1 MIGYSCKY
9 APLELIAAYGGKALM
24 LDAEN
29 APYALAYIKLFC
41 EQYNEQTDDG
51 PICNTLV
58 TKSAVDQC
66 GLLVYS
72 KLRSVEESAETSVN
86 NIAVAAY
93 QDGYQG
99 IGGYAYKHY
108 LQVLKTS
115 PLPWTSC
122 AFIAYMTTTNEGFAA
137 WGKDMGGY
145 SANPVCMQDHS
156 KDGYVDGVNTY
167 DAKNDR
173 GYEWWVSAAASSW
186 KTRRTARRCP
196 STSATGST

>member
-1 MIGYSCKY
+1 
-9 APLELIAAYGGKALM
+9 M

-58 TKSAVDQC
+58 TKSAADQC

-156 KDGYVDGVNTY
+156 QDGYVDGVNTY

-173 GYEWWVSAAASSW
+173 GYEWWVSADGGRLVVEDPAYCAQVSFDLGDW
-186 KTRRTARRCP
+186 IDMIVGNK
-196 STSATGST
+196 

>member
-1 MIGYSCKY
+1 
-9 APLELIAAYGGKALM
+9 M

-115 PLPWTSC
+115 P
-122 AFIAYMTTTNEGFAA
+122 AA
-137 WGKDMGGY
+137 VDELRVHRLHDHHQRGASPRGARTWAATAPTR
-145 SANPVCMQDHS
+145 SACRITPS
-156 KDGYVDGVNTY
+156 DGYVDGVNTY

-173 GYEWWVSAAASSW
+173 GYEWWVSADGGRLSW